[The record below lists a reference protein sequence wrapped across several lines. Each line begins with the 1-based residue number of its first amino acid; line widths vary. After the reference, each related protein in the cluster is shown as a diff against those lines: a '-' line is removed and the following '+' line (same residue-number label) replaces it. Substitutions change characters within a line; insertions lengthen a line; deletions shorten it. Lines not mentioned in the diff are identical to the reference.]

1 MKPRKAVL
9 NILLVGMSAA
19 FGLLLCEAGSRLL
32 LDPADYLAVELVEDQ
47 ILGKA
52 LPPGARGYDEWGF
65 RNRRVP
71 STADIVAI
79 GDSHTFG
86 NTAKRD
92 ESWPYVL
99 GLLTGKSVYNLAM
112 GGYGPNQYYHLFN
125 TRALRLRPQVII
137 CGLYMGDDFDNA
149 FRITYGL
156 PYWSFLRTL
165 PLDTVDADIWEVPD
179 KSSWHNGIRVWLSS
193 HSVIYQIAF
202 HASLVGRLN
211 GRVQIENASRLYD
224 SATSLT
230 LRDRNIAEAFVPRGP
245 LRGLDQEKESVREG
259 LRITLKLLSEMNEI
273 SLQRNI
279 RFIVVVIPTKE
290 MVFSGYLEHASNLKL
305 ADVIQKLI
313 LSERIARDKIFT
325 FFRESNIRYIDVL
338 PALQGAVGGD
348 IYARS
353 SRDMHPSKNG
363 YKVIAEVVA
372 DFLQK
377 EEVKHHSGMHTVP
390 GTSVSRQVH
399 GHDL

>member
-52 LPPGARGYDEWGF
+52 LPSGARGYDEWGF

-71 STADIVAI
+71 SAADIVAI

-99 GLLTGKSVYNLAM
+99 GLLTGKNVYNLAM

-165 PLDTVDADIWEVPD
+165 PCCACSGTRD
-179 KSSWHNGIRVWLSS
+179 
-193 HSVIYQIAF
+193 
-202 HASLVGRLN
+202 
-211 GRVQIENASRLYD
+211 SR
-224 SATSLT
+224 
-230 LRDRNIAEAFVPRGP
+230 
-245 LRGLDQEKESVREG
+245 
-259 LRITLKLLSEMNEI
+259 
-273 SLQRNI
+273 
-279 RFIVVVIPTKE
+279 
-290 MVFSGYLEHASNLKL
+290 
-305 ADVIQKLI
+305 
-313 LSERIARDKIFT
+313 
-325 FFRESNIRYIDVL
+325 
-338 PALQGAVGGD
+338 
-348 IYARS
+348 
-353 SRDMHPSKNG
+353 
-363 YKVIAEVVA
+363 
-372 DFLQK
+372 
-377 EEVKHHSGMHTVP
+377 
-390 GTSVSRQVH
+390 
-399 GHDL
+399 